1 MFHYPTLERIIQGIC
16 RLRREPKVKER
27 LPITRFILLEVLALF
42 DTTTHTETT
51 FHAAFCLA
59 FAGFL
64 RIGEFTWSKAD
75 QQGEFQQWHMT
86 RASISFE
93 SDRIYA
99 QLPASKTNLF

>member
-42 DTTTHTETT
+42 DTTTRTGAT
-51 FHAAFCLA
+51 FHAVFCLA

-64 RIGEFTWSKAD
+64 RIGEFT
-75 QQGEFQQWHMT
+75 
-86 RASISFE
+86 
-93 SDRIYA
+93 
-99 QLPASKTNLF
+99 